1 MTVDAQAD
9 AYACRQAGCQVAQT
23 GRCLEGLSL
32 NDCPHLFPRGDLP
45 TVDTTELFPEDI
57 GDMVVPRDDR
67 DAESAAQVAL
77 TSGEDLTS
85 EAASSI
91 TRRSM
96 TQVILLAGA
105 VGSGKTTLI
114 ASIYE
119 RFQEH
124 QLAGYLFAGSRTLVG
139 FEKRCHLA
147 RIASERAR
155 PDTERTLLAQGTRFL
170 HLQTRREDLCGP
182 IRDLLL
188 TDLSGELF
196 RRAGDSSEECRKLG
210 VLLRA
215 DRLVLL
221 IDGERLIDPRRRHQA
236 TLEPKMLL
244 RRALDEGML
253 SQHVHVDVVF
263 AKWDLMQD
271 DAFGTTTA
279 AFVETTTEEFSKR
292 YGGCV
297 RSLHFYHVA
306 ARPDATKRMPI
317 GPDATKEMPIGV
329 GLENLFDAW
338 MADDGPKRRT
348 VNDAPL
354 FSGARREF
362 DHYLW
367 KRLPRPEPFAG
378 R

>member
-9 AYACRQAGCQVAQT
+9 EYACRQARCQVAQT

-32 NDCPHLFPRGDLP
+32 DDCPHLFPRGEQP
-45 TVDTTELFPEDI
+45 TVDGMGLFLEDPAA
-57 GDMVVPRDDR
+57 PRDER
-67 DAESAAQVAL
+67 NAEPTAHIAL
-77 TSGEDLTS
+77 PSGEDLTS

-91 TRRSM
+91 TRRS
-96 TQVILLAGA
+96 TTEVILLAGA

-124 QLAGYLFAGSRTLVG
+124 QLAGYLFAGSRTLMG

-147 RIASERAR
+147 RIASERTR

-170 HLQTRREDLCGP
+170 HLRTRREDLHGP
-182 IRDLLL
+182 VRDLLFA
-188 TDLSGELF
+188 DLSGELF
-196 RRAGDSSEECRKLG
+196 REAIDSSEECRKLG
-210 VLLRA
+210 VLLRT

-236 TLEPKMLL
+236 TLEPRMLL

-253 SQHVHVDVVF
+253 SHRVRVDVVF
-263 AKWDLMQD
+263 AKWDLTQG
-271 DAFGTTTA
+271 DASGTTTA
-279 AFVETTTEEFSKR
+279 DFAETTKKEFMKR
-292 YGGCV
+292 YEGCV
-297 RSLHFYHVA
+297 RSLQFYHVA
-306 ARPDATKRMPI
+306 ARSDVAGSVSI
-317 GPDATKEMPIGV
+317 GT
-329 GLENLFDAW
+329 GLDDLFAAW

-348 VNDAPL
+348 VDDVPL

-362 DHYLW
+362 DYYRW
-367 KRLPRPEPFAG
+367 KRLPRPDLFAG